1 MQSFGDA
8 IIILIMRILSA
19 INLRELQVLLKV
31 TFTFRKRKLQKME
44 RSCQTVKRRDQ
55 QRSRRE
61 VVKQKLV
68 QEVAQ
73 RMRMMKEGGKEKEGG
88 G

>member
-8 IIILIMRILSA
+8 INILIMRILSA
-19 INLRELQVLLKV
+19 INLRELQGLLKV
-31 TFTFRKRKLQKME
+31 TFIFRKRKLQKME

-55 QRSRRE
+55 RRSRRE

-73 RMRMMKEGGKEKEGG
+73 RMRMMKEGGKEKEAGG
-88 G
+88 